1 MGALTD
7 ADASAKSNPFNPI
20 PADGI
25 APDVGP
31 PQAAPAATRSLTQQA
46 AAGFA
51 WALTQSLGLKV
62 AGIAGQ
68 IVLARLLVPEHF
80 GVVAVAQGVAGV
92 AQVLQWTGVQDVLIK
107 RQKRFDLWS
116 TPAFWLS
123 ASMGV
128 CAALMLAVAGPIL
141 AYALK
146 QPQLTALLLVLSIA
160 NLAGILGV
168 VPQAKLQSELRF
180 RSMVI
185 PAMLSQLAIVGL
197 SIALAWMGFGPYS
210 LVIPQAL
217 CVPAMTLAYWRASGL
232 RVAPRPHFRRWRFMV
247 ADSIVLMAIALT
259 GSLAA
264 TAGTMALA
272 AIHDAKEVGYYSMG
286 YNLSLQT
293 VMVISG
299 PLAAVLFPSLAR
311 LQHDPP
317 RLLAAFVRAS
327 RMLALVGVPLCLAQA
342 VAARPGM
349 ELLFGHKWDNAI
361 PVTELLSVGLA
372 FAVLGGVSASIFK
385 ALGRFR
391 ELLWWTVAISL
402 VQVAMLAT
410 GAAIGNS
417 SYVAVAALLFYATC
431 GPAGTLLGIWPL
443 GGRLSHLWKIFG
455 PPMLIGLGAAGA
467 AWWAGHFFDG
477 PTTQARL
484 LRLVVVVA
492 VMGAIYIPAARFLQ
506 PEPYREL
513 MERMLSYTPRP
524 LRPLARRVSLL

>member
-1 MGALTD
+1 
-7 ADASAKSNPFNPI
+7 
-20 PADGI
+20 
-25 APDVGP
+25 
-31 PQAAPAATRSLTQQA
+31 
-46 AAGFA
+46 
-51 WALTQSLGLKV
+51 
-62 AGIAGQ
+62 
-68 IVLARLLVPEHF
+68 
-80 GVVAVAQGVAGV
+80 
-92 AQVLQWTGVQDVLIK
+92 
-107 RQKRFDLWS
+107 
-116 TPAFWLS
+116 
-123 ASMGV
+123 
-128 CAALMLAVAGPIL
+128 
-141 AYALK
+141 
-146 QPQLTALLLVLSIA
+146 
-160 NLAGILGV
+160 
-168 VPQAKLQSELRF
+168 
-180 RSMVI
+180 
-185 PAMLSQLAIVGL
+185 
-197 SIALAWMGFGPYS
+197 
-210 LVIPQAL
+210 
-217 CVPAMTLAYWRASGL
+217 
-232 RVAPRPHFRRWRFMV
+232 MV

-272 AIHDAKEVGYYSMG
+272 AIHNAKEVGYYFMG

-417 SYVAVAALLFYATC
+417 SYVAVAALLFYALC

-467 AWWAGHFFDG
+467 AWWAGNFFDG